1 MRVVSGAA
9 YTLFAM
15 SSLFDDDFLAD
26 LARAGG
32 EPPPEEPEIPE
43 EAPGDPT
50 VPAGQAPEQVPH
62 DLFEGWDLAPSAG
75 PGPAA
80 GFGERAGRAGADAYG
95 EEPYGEPE
103 AYYRNGAPRPAVDPA
118 ALLEGMNEQQRAA
131 VVHAGS
137 PLLIVAGAGS
147 GKTRVL
153 THRIA
158 HLLGARRAHPGEI
171 LAITFTN
178 KAAGEMKERVTDLV
192 GQRANAMWVSTFH
205 SACVRILRR
214 ESKKLGFTSSFSIYD
229 AADSKRLMALVC
241 HDLDLDPKR
250 FPPKSFSAK
259 ISNLK
264 NELIDEETYAAQ
276 VGGDG
281 AGSGGGFEKTLAE
294 AYTMYQARLREANAL
309 DFDDIIMTTVH
320 LLQAFPDVSEHYR
333 RRFRH
338 VLVDEY
344 QDTNHAQ
351 YTLVRELVGPAES
364 AAELC
369 VVGDADQSI
378 YAFRGATIRN
388 ILQFEEDY
396 PNATT
401 ILLEQ
406 NYRSTQ
412 TILSAA
418 NAVIE
423 RNENRR
429 PKNLWTDAGAGATIT
444 GYVADTEH
452 DEAQFV
458 ADEIDR
464 LTDAGDARAG
474 DVAVF
479 YRTNAQSRVF
489 EEVFIR
495 VGLPYK
501 VVGGVR
507 FYERKEVRDI
517 LAYLRVLANPEDTV
531 PLRRILN
538 VPKRGIGE
546 RAKAMIDA
554 LAQRERISFAQA
566 LRRVDEAYGMAARS
580 VNAVK
585 RLNVLLE
592 DLRTIVESGVGPV
605 TVLEAV
611 LERTGYLA
619 ELQASTDPQD
629 ETRVENL
636 QELAAVALEFE
647 QERGVTPGE
656 PVDAGARP
664 AAGYAGAGETA
675 APAAVAEGVV
685 ARGVEAGAGANF
697 GAAGGPDESDTAV
710 RPVAAQAAAVGAEDA
725 AAAGAGATTG
735 TLADFLDKVAL
746 VADSDQIP
754 DEDAEGTGVITL
766 MTLHTAKGL
775 EFPVVFLTGLE
786 DGVFPHM
793 RALGQVNEL
802 EEERRLAY
810 VGITRARERLYLTRS
825 TMRSAWGQP
834 AYNPLSRF
842 LDEIPDQFLTWKRT
856 GPAMPSASMSS
867 VASSLSSSL
876 SASARSGG
884 GRGTSNAF
892 PTRRVKDRPVVSL
905 AVGDRVTHDSFG
917 LGTVVG
923 VKGSGDAAEATID
936 FGEEKPKRLLLRYA
950 PVEKL

>member
-1 MRVVSGAA
+1 
-9 YTLFAM
+9 M
-15 SSLFDDDFLAD
+15 SSLFDDSFLAG
-26 LARAGG
+26 LQNEEEGPP
-32 EPPPEEPEIPE
+32 PPPE
-43 EAPGDPT
+43 DS
-50 VPAGQAPEQVPH
+50 APEAVPE
-62 DLFEGWDLAPSAG
+62 DLFAGVFDGPPPS
-75 PGPAA
+75 
-80 GFGERAGRAGADAYG
+80 RD
-95 EEPYGEPE
+95 
-103 AYYRNGAPRPAVDPA
+103 AYYRDGAHRPVIDPE
-118 ALLEGMNEQQRAA
+118 ALLDGLNTEQRAA

-158 HLLGARRAHPGEI
+158 HLLAERGVHPGQI

-178 KAAGEMKERVTDLV
+178 KAAGEMKERVEQLV
-192 GQRANAMWVSTFH
+192 GPRANAMWVMTFH

-241 HDLDLDPKR
+241 RDLELDPKR
-250 FPPKSFSAK
+250 YPPKSFTAK
-259 ISNLK
+259 VSNLK
-264 NELIDEETYAAQ
+264 NELIDEETF
-276 VGGDG
+276 
-281 AGSGGGFEKTLAE
+281 AGQASDGFEKTLAQ
-294 AYTMYQARLREANAL
+294 AYAMYQARLREANAL

-320 LLQAFPDVSEHYR
+320 LLQAFPDVAEHYR

-351 YTLVRELVGPAES
+351 YTLVRELVGPAGPED
-364 AAELC
+364 APAELC

-396 PNATT
+396 PDATT

-423 RNENRR
+423 RNESRR
-429 PKNLWTDAGAGATIT
+429 PKNLWTNAGTGARIT

-458 ADEIDR
+458 AEEIDR
-464 LTDAGDARAG
+464 LTDAGDAKAG

-489 EEVFIR
+489 EEIFIR

-507 FYERKEVRDI
+507 FYERKEVRDV

-538 VPKRGIGE
+538 VPKRGIGD
-546 RAKAMIDA
+546 RAEAMIDA
-554 LAQRERISFAQA
+554 LSLREKITFPQA

-580 VNAVK
+580 ANAVK
-585 RLNVLLE
+585 RFNTLME
-592 DLRTIVESGVGPV
+592 ELRTVVESGAGPAV
-605 TVLEAV
+605 VLEAV

-629 ETRVENL
+629 ETRIENL

-647 QERGVTPGE
+647 QDRGE
-656 PVDAGARP
+656 EEGA
-664 AAGYAGAGETA
+664 
-675 APAAVAEGVV
+675 
-685 ARGVEAGAGANF
+685 
-697 GAAGGPDESDTAV
+697 
-710 RPVAAQAAAVGAEDA
+710 
-725 AAAGAGATTG
+725 G
-735 TLADFLDKVAL
+735 TLAEFLEKVAL

-754 DEDAEGTGVITL
+754 DEDTDGSGVITL

-775 EFPVVFLTGLE
+775 EFPVVFLTGME

-793 RALGQVNEL
+793 RALGQVKEL

-810 VGITRARERLYLTRS
+810 VGITRARERLYLTRAA
-825 TMRSAWGQP
+825 MRSAWGQP
-834 AYNPLSRF
+834 SYNPPSRF
-842 LDEIPDQFLTWKRT
+842 LEEIPDQHLDWKRK
-856 GPAMPSASMSS
+856 GPMAAPAGPTSGIT
-867 VASSLSSSL
+867 SSL
-876 SASARSGG
+876 SASRARSGPSG
-884 GRGTSNAF
+884 FA
-892 PTRRVKDRPVVSL
+892 TRRTSDKPTITLV
-905 AVGDRVTHDSFG
+905 AGDRVTHDQFG
-917 LGTVVG
+917 LGTVTAVEGVG
-923 VKGSGDAAEATID
+923 DQAKATVD
-936 FGEEKPKRLLLRYA
+936 FGDDRPKKLLLRYA
-950 PVEKL
+950 PVQKL

>member
-1 MRVVSGAA
+1 
-9 YTLFAM
+9 M
-15 SSLFDDDFLAD
+15 SSLFDDSFLAGLQSHSPED
-26 LARAGG
+26 AP
-32 EPPPEEPEIPE
+32 PPPEDDEHGAPAE
-43 EAPGDPT
+43 E
-50 VPAGQAPEQVPH
+50 VPH
-62 DLFEGWDLAPSAG
+62 DLFGEHFDAP
-75 PGPAA
+75 PP
-80 GFGERAGRAGADAYG
+80 RD
-95 EEPYGEPE
+95 P
-103 AYYRNGAPRPAVDPA
+103 YYRDGAHRPAVDPA
-118 ALLEGMNEQQRAA
+118 ALLEGLNEQQRAA
-131 VVHAGS
+131 VVHTGS

-158 HLLGARRAHPGEI
+158 HLLGTRHVHPGQI

-178 KAAGEMKERVTDLV
+178 KAAGEMKERVEQLV
-192 GQRANAMWVSTFH
+192 GPRANAMWVMTFH

-214 ESKKLGFTSSFSIYD
+214 ESKRLGFTSSFSIYD

-241 HDLDLDPKR
+241 RDLDLDPKK

-264 NELIDEETYAAQ
+264 NELIDEETFADQAA
-276 VGGDG
+276 D
-281 AGSGGGFEKTLAE
+281 GFEKTLAE
-294 AYTMYQARLREANAL
+294 AYRMYQARLREANAL

-320 LLQAFPDVSEHYR
+320 LLQAFPDVAEHYR

-351 YTLVRELVGPAES
+351 YTLVRELVGTGYEDLGP
-364 AAELC
+364 AELC

-396 PNATT
+396 PDATT

-423 RNENRR
+423 RNESRR
-429 PKNLWTDAGAGATIT
+429 PKNLWTNAGAGAQIT

-464 LTDAGDARAG
+464 LTDKGEAKAG

-489 EEVFIR
+489 EEIFIR

-507 FYERKEVRDI
+507 FYERKEVRDV
-517 LAYLRVLANPEDTV
+517 LAYLRVLANPEDNV

-546 RAKAMIDA
+546 RAEAMIDA
-554 LAQRERISFAQA
+554 LSLREKITFPQA
-566 LRRVDEAYGMAARS
+566 LKRVDEAYGMAARS
-580 VNAVK
+580 ANAVK
-585 RLNVLLE
+585 RFNVLMDE
-592 DLRTIVESGVGPV
+592 LRTIAESGAGPAV
-605 TVLEAV
+605 VLEAV

-629 ETRVENL
+629 ETRIENL

-647 QERGVTPGE
+647 QERGESGGQE
-656 PVDAGARP
+656 G
-664 AAGYAGAGETA
+664 AGAG
-675 APAAVAEGVV
+675 
-685 ARGVEAGAGANF
+685 
-697 GAAGGPDESDTAV
+697 
-710 RPVAAQAAAVGAEDA
+710 
-725 AAAGAGATTG
+725 
-735 TLADFLDKVAL
+735 TLAEFLERVAL

-754 DEDAEGTGVITL
+754 DEDEDGSGVITL

-775 EFPVVFLTGLE
+775 EFPVVFLTGME

-793 RALGQVNEL
+793 RALGQTKEL

-825 TMRSAWGQP
+825 SMRSAWGQP
-834 AYNPLSRF
+834 SYNPASRF
-842 LDEIPDQFLTWKRT
+842 LEEIPPAYLEWKRT
-856 GPAMPSASMSS
+856 GPVAKPAGPTSGIASSLT
-867 VASSLSSSL
+867 ASLSSSR
-876 SASARSGG
+876 ARSGPSG
-884 GRGTSNAF
+884 FA
-892 PTRRVKDRPVVSL
+892 TRRAGSDKPVVSL
-905 AVGDRVTHDSFG
+905 TVGDRVTHDQFG
-917 LGTVVG
+917 LGTVLAVTG
-923 VKGSGDAAEATID
+923 EGDKAQATID
-936 FGEEKPKRLLLRYA
+936 FGDEKPKRLVLRYA

>member
-1 MRVVSGAA
+1 
-9 YTLFAM
+9 M
-15 SSLFDDDFLAD
+15 SSLFDDSFLAD
-26 LARAGG
+26 LQAQRGPAD
-32 EPPPEEPEIPE
+32 EPPPPPEDDHVPE
-43 EAPGDPT
+43 T
-50 VPAGQAPEQVPH
+50 VPD
-62 DLFEGWDLAPSAG
+62 DLFGGKFDVP
-75 PGPAA
+75 PD
-80 GFGERAGRAGADAYG
+80 RDTH
-95 EEPYGEPE
+95 
-103 AYYRNGAPRPAVDPA
+103 YRDGAPRPVFDAA
-118 ALLEGMNEQQRAA
+118 ALLEGLNDNQRAA
-131 VVHAGS
+131 VVHSGS

-158 HLLGARRAHPGEI
+158 HLLAERGVHPGQI

-178 KAAGEMKERVTDLV
+178 KAAGEMKERVEQLV
-192 GQRANAMWVSTFH
+192 GPRANAMWVMTFH

-241 HDLDLDPKR
+241 RDLDLDPKR

-264 NELIDEETYAAQ
+264 NELIDEEDFAAQ
-276 VGGDG
+276 ASD
-281 AGSGGGFEKTLAE
+281 GFEKTLAQ
-294 AYTMYQARLREANAL
+294 AYALYQSRLREANAL
-309 DFDDIIMTTVH
+309 DFDDLIMTTVN
-320 LLQAFPDVSEHYR
+320 LLRAFPDVAEHYR

-351 YTLVRELVGPAES
+351 YALVRELVGGPSEHPVDVPPEAEVPP
-364 AAELC
+364 AELC

-396 PNATT
+396 PDATT

-423 RNENRR
+423 RNESRR
-429 PKNLWTDAGAGATIT
+429 PKNLWTNAGSGARIT

-464 LTDAGDARAG
+464 LTDAGEAKAG

-489 EEVFIR
+489 EEIFIR

-507 FYERKEVRDI
+507 FYERKEVRDV
-517 LAYLRVLANPEDTV
+517 LAYLRVLANPEDSV

-538 VPKRGIGE
+538 VPKRGIGD
-546 RAKAMIDA
+546 RAEAMIDA
-554 LAQRERISFAQA
+554 LAQREKISFPQA
-566 LRRVDEAYGMAARS
+566 LKRVDEAYGMAARS
-580 VNAVK
+580 SNAVK
-585 RLNVLLE
+585 RFNTLME
-592 DLRTIVESGVGPV
+592 DLRTVVESGAGPA
-605 TVLEAV
+605 TVLEAI

-629 ETRVENL
+629 ETRIENL

-647 QERGVTPGE
+647 QERGEGE
-656 PVDAGARP
+656 P
-664 AAGYAGAGETA
+664 AAL
-675 APAAVAEGVV
+675 
-685 ARGVEAGAGANF
+685 
-697 GAAGGPDESDTAV
+697 S
-710 RPVAAQAAAVGAEDA
+710 
-725 AAAGAGATTG
+725 
-735 TLADFLDKVAL
+735 DFLEQVAL

-754 DEDAEGTGVITL
+754 DEDDDGSGVITL

-775 EFPVVFLTGLE
+775 EFPVVFLTGME

-793 RALGQVNEL
+793 RALGETKEL

-825 TMRSAWGQP
+825 TLRSAWGQP
-834 AYNPLSRF
+834 SYNPPSRF
-842 LDEIPDQFLTWKRT
+842 LEEIPAAHLEWKRT
-856 GPAMPSASMSS
+856 GPSAPGSS
-867 VASSLSSSL
+867 GPAAGVAASLSSSRSRS
-876 SASARSGG
+876 SASGASGF
-884 GRGTSNAF
+884 A
-892 PTRRVKDRPVVSL
+892 TRRTAEKPVVSL
-905 AVGDRVTHDSFG
+905 AVGDRVTHDQFG
-917 LGTVVG
+917 LGTVVA
-923 VKGSGDAAEATID
+923 VKGSGANAEATID
-936 FGEEKPKRLLLRYA
+936 FGDTKPKRLLLRYA

>member
-1 MRVVSGAA
+1 
-9 YTLFAM
+9 M
-15 SSLFDDDFLAD
+15 SSLFDDSFLAD
-26 LARAGG
+26 LKPS
-32 EPPPEEPEIPE
+32 EEEHPPPPEEHGPE
-43 EAPGDPT
+43 E
-50 VPAGQAPEQVPH
+50 PAD
-62 DLFEGWDLAPSAG
+62 DLFGGKFDVPMSG
-75 PGPAA
+75 
-80 GFGERAGRAGADAYG
+80 DS
-95 EEPYGEPE
+95 
-103 AYYRNGAPRPAVDPA
+103 YYRDGAPKPVIDPA
-118 ALLEGMNEQQRAA
+118 ALLDGLNEQQRAA

-153 THRIA
+153 THRIG
-158 HLLGARRAHPGEI
+158 HLLAARNVHPGQI

-178 KAAGEMKERVTDLV
+178 KAAGEMKERVEALV
-192 GQRANAMWVSTFH
+192 GPRANAMWVSTFH

-214 ESKKLGFTSSFSIYD
+214 ESKRLGFTSSFSIYD

-241 HDLDLDPKR
+241 RDLDLDPKK
-250 FPPKSFSAK
+250 FPPKSFNAK
-259 ISNLK
+259 VSNLK
-264 NELIDEETYAAQ
+264 NELIDEDAF
-276 VGGDG
+276 
-281 AGSGGGFEKTLAE
+281 AGQAVDGFEKTLAQ
-294 AYTMYQARLREANAL
+294 AYAMYQSRLREANAL

-320 LLQAFPDVSEHYR
+320 LLQAFPDVAEHYR

-351 YTLVRELVGPAES
+351 YTLVRELVGQGYEDLPP
-364 AAELC
+364 AELC

-396 PNATT
+396 KDATT

-429 PKNLWTDAGAGATIT
+429 PKNLWTEAGNGATIT

-464 LTDAGDARAG
+464 LTDASEAKAG

-489 EEVFIR
+489 EEIFIR

-517 LAYLRVLANPEDTV
+517 LAYLRVLANPEDNV

-546 RAKAMIDA
+546 RAEAMVDA
-554 LAQRERISFAQA
+554 LALRERITFPQA
-566 LRRVDEAYGMAARS
+566 LKRVDEAYGMAARS
-580 VNAVK
+580 TNAVK
-585 RLNVLLE
+585 RFNALME
-592 DLRTIVESGVGPV
+592 ELRTIVESGAGPAV
-605 TVLEAV
+605 VLEAV

-629 ETRVENL
+629 ETRIENL

-647 QERGVTPGE
+647 QERGE
-656 PVDAGARP
+656 EEGA
-664 AAGYAGAGETA
+664 
-675 APAAVAEGVV
+675 
-685 ARGVEAGAGANF
+685 
-697 GAAGGPDESDTAV
+697 
-710 RPVAAQAAAVGAEDA
+710 
-725 AAAGAGATTG
+725 G
-735 TLADFLDKVAL
+735 TLADFLEKVAL

-754 DEDAEGTGVITL
+754 DEDEDGSGVITL

-775 EFPVVFLTGLE
+775 EFPVVFLTGME

-793 RALGQVNEL
+793 RALGQTKEL

-825 TMRSAWGQP
+825 SMRSAWGTP
-834 AYNPLSRF
+834 SYNPPSRF
-842 LDEIPDQFLTWKRT
+842 LDEIPPQYLQWKRT
-856 GPAMPSASMSS
+856 GAVQKPAGPVRGSGAGAGGRASFGTSPE
-867 VASSLSSSL
+867 AFLSSSRG
-876 SASARSGG
+876 RSGPSG
-884 GRGTSNAF
+884 FA
-892 PTRRVKDRPVVSL
+892 TRRAADKPVVSL
-905 AVGDRVTHDSFG
+905 AVGDRVTHDQFG
-917 LGTVVG
+917 LGTVVQVTG
-923 VKGSGDAAEATID
+923 AGGDAQATID
-936 FGEEKPKRLLLRYA
+936 FGDAKPKRLLLRYA
-950 PVEKL
+950 PVQKL